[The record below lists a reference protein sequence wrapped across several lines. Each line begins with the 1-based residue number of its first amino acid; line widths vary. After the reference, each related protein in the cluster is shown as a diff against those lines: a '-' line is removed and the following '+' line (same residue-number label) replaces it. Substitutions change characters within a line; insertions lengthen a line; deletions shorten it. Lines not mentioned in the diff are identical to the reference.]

1 VHINAESEACY
12 IDFEVGEHPHLLRR
26 CKHFLRFSSKISG
39 RSLTE
44 PYIKGV
50 YKIAKQW
57 LGGRVYF

>member
-1 VHINAESEACY
+1 MHINAESEACY
-12 IDFEVGEHPHLLRR
+12 IDFEVGEHPHLLRQ

-44 PYIKGV
+44 LYIKGV